1 MPAPL
6 SGPGIGLNLPQ
17 YLYPSELFNAPN
29 DIASNHISLAAGDE
43 LPVPA
48 GNWYVGLGL
57 YNILEY
63 LDPITQSWR
72 THYASYAPRNNLQY
86 VKSDGF
92 NLRVANR
99 TGCPISA
106 VVTNAGSGYAQA
118 TTSVT
123 VSAGQSAWTAIVGGM
138 LSQVTIPTAGS
149 GYAVPPILFIPVAAA
164 PSVPAN
170 GHTTISGGSVTA
182 VTLDNW
188 GAGYTS
194 TPTVQIL
201 PNPTDPNYLAGST
214 IVQAV
219 TTIGTFGSGSI
230 SAVICT
236 NPGNPQSIGGPTL
249 TIGGAGNSATASMT
263 QLAVLTGVSV
273 RSAGTGI
280 QNTCSLIT
288 VGGQPS
294 GNVNT
299 QPEIELTGFLPR
311 PCQATVVVSGGSL
324 NSIGTIYDGGLYAI
338 GNNPT
343 LLLIGGGGSIFA
355 TGASITGIFGSSAS
369 TALLQPAP

>member
-1 MPAPL
+1 MPSPL
-6 SGPGIGLNLPQ
+6 SGPGIGLPLAQ
-17 YLYPSELFNAPN
+17 YLYPSELYNAPN
-29 DIASNHISLAAGDE
+29 DVSTNTIVLAAGDE

-48 GNWYVGLGL
+48 GTWYVGLGL
-57 YNILEY
+57 YNILEFQ
-63 LDPITQSWR
+63 DPLTQSWR
-72 THYASYAPRNNLQY
+72 AHPASYGPRNQIQY
-86 VKSDGF
+86 LKSDGF
-92 NLRVANR
+92 NFRIANR

-123 VSAGQSAWTAIVGGM
+123 VSAGQSAWQAIVGGM

-149 GYAVPPILFIPVAAA
+149 GYAVPPILFIPAPAA
-164 PSVPAN
+164 PGVAGSGYTAI
-170 GHTTISGGSVTA
+170 TGGSVTS
-182 VTLDNW
+182 VTLNNW
-188 GAGYTS
+188 GAGYAS
-194 TPTVQIL
+194 APPIQIL

-219 TTIGTFGSGSI
+219 TTIGLFGSGSI

-236 NPGNPQSIGGPTL
+236 NPGNPQSAAPTL
-249 TIGGAGNSATASMT
+249 TIGGAGSNATAT
-263 QLAVLTGVSV
+263 ATLLQTLTGISV

-280 QNTCSLIT
+280 QNTCGLIS

-343 LLLIGGGGSIFA
+343 LLLIGGSGSIFS

-369 TALLQPAP
+369 GAILQPAP